1 MSKSK
6 KHFRSAKP
14 SPRINPLI
22 VGAAVVAIVVVA
34 GIAAASLLNRP
45 PVAASTAGLP
55 AQVSVN
61 EAVTL
66 REKGAFVLDVRQP
79 EEWNEF
85 HMPDSTLIPLGE
97 LESRLSELPRD
108 QEILVICRSGN
119 RSQQGRDILLN
130 AGFQNVTSMAGGLRE
145 WQAQGYPTI
154 TGP

>member
-6 KHFRSAKP
+6 KHSRSAKQ

-45 PVAASTAGLP
+45 PAAASTAGLP

-61 EAVTL
+61 EAATL

-97 LESRLSELPRD
+97 LESRLSEIPRD